1 MKSAVV
7 VLVIS
12 LFLAKPSFSQERDKE
27 AMIKKI
33 FAVFAEKDEEG
44 YMSLFPDAAMLKEFI
59 VSKLNK
65 DSALNNN
72 PEMQATL
79 DAIQDSSLQSELKI
93 RFQKYL
99 QMGESNGVNWTLAK
113 FVSYT
118 ADSIL
123 IEDEMMKAPMLKG
136 KIYFEVGGTAFFI
149 AYNEVILFDNKGW
162 YGVSVER
169 IDFKS
174 KENENIGYDWDAK
187 GVDTNLMVMD
197 SVVAVTTVADTSMTV
212 IAQDIKPV
220 KNKTN
225 KDPGKSK
232 SAKTKLQTPIRKED

>member
-7 VLVIS
+7 VLVMF
-12 LFLAKPSFSQERDKE
+12 LFLVKPSFGQERDKE

-33 FAVFAEKDEEG
+33 FTVFVEKDEEG
-44 YMSLFPDAAMLKEFI
+44 YMSLFPDASMLKEFI
-59 VSKLNK
+59 VSNLNK
-65 DSALNNN
+65 DSSLNNN

-79 DAIQDSSLQSELKI
+79 GAIQDSSLQSELKI

-99 QMGESNGVNWTLAK
+99 QMGESSGVNWTLAK

-118 ADSIL
+118 ADSVL
-123 IEDEMMKAPMLKG
+123 LEDEMMKAPMLKG
-136 KIYFEVGGTAFFI
+136 KIYFEVGETAFFL
-149 AYNEVILFDNKGW
+149 AYNEVLLFDNKGW

-169 IDFKS
+169 IDLKS

-197 SVVAVTTVADTSMTV
+197 SVVSVAAVADTAMTV
-212 IAQDIKPV
+212 ISEGVSPV
-220 KNKTN
+220 KNKTG
-225 KDPGKSK
+225 KQPGKNK
-232 SAKTKLQTPIRKED
+232 FTKTKVQTPIRKEE